1 MRVNASFI
9 LCGIILLLSSCKS
22 QEDNKDYQIEKET
35 RVVNLYGIGD
45 TLKTQNE
52 YYIVSNGK
60 RSAVVVG
67 YVCHTKD
74 KVGLYVAPRRK
85 HGNTFP
91 VDDDMVIAM
100 FTHVMDVVKAELLSV
115 GSVEISMSACGI
127 SNLNIC
133 YWKTKTLDKKFLQQ
147 PLFKQMCD
155 VLRKYGYEVCS
166 FSNNDFYPITVR
178 DMGKFHILPDSC
190 SLNSIGINGIVTIKC
205 RSIK

>member
-1 MRVNASFI
+1 MQKK
-9 LCGIILLLSSCKS
+9 LLYIIF
-22 QEDNKDYQIEKET
+22 
-35 RVVNLYGIGD
+35 
-45 TLKTQNE
+45 
-52 YYIVSNGK
+52 YYF
-60 RSAVVVG
+60 
-67 YVCHTKD
+67 CHELARA
-74 KVGLYVAPRRK
+74 GL
-85 HGNTFP
+85 H
-91 VDDDMVIAM
+91 
-100 FTHVMDVVKAELLSV
+100 
-115 GSVEISMSACGI
+115 GI

-166 FSNNDFYPITVR
+166 FNNNDFYPITVR